1 MAFTYYLSEMA
12 KLLKKPNKQ
21 TIFPDYFDFLCIIL
35 STDIPYH
42 INLSIKN
49 HLF

>member
-21 TIFPDYFDFLCIIL
+21 TIFPDYFDFVD
-35 STDIPYH
+35 STGIPYH